1 MFTPIPTSEANGV
14 PDRKIRSQSLLDAGG
29 IPVAELARL
38 AEREGRR
45 PSPIYQAH
53 KWFAR
58 RFSSAFR
65 ALLVAAR
72 LPAAGDFWQA
82 YYEGVDYCGLTV
94 LDPFVGGGTSVVEA
108 SLLGADTVGIDVD
121 AVACAITNFE
131 IRAADIPDL
140 GGDLR
145 RLQDGVGERLSRY
158 YKTKNAKGDA
168 QDVLHFFWVQEVG
181 CRECGHVV
189 EAHPHY
195 QLAFEAEGELQWAF
209 CRHCHEVHT
218 LKRDAKGFY
227 CRECHKWTS
236 IQEGTVDYG
245 KLKCSACE
253 TTEPLIAVADR
264 TNRPP
269 MWRLFALE
277 TIPEGPAKRRV
288 PMAGRTFQ
296 RASDEDSAL
305 YQKAS
310 RALKRHSP
318 AGGERGWIPGRAI
331 PRESRS
337 DDRLIQYGYSYYR
350 ELFNDRQLLHL
361 LTLAK
366 EIDAVQGQAREA
378 LALAFSDHL
387 TTNCMLTHYAFGWRR
402 LAPLF
407 SIRAFR
413 HVSRPVE
420 INPWLDGTGRGTFPN
435 AVRQVQRSIESA
447 KAPQV
452 ASLDGGFRASKRVDG
467 KRSGRILQGDSRQP
481 FDVPEK
487 SVDLILTDPPYFDN
501 IAYSELSDF
510 YLPWLQSF
518 NLAVR
523 QPGKEQV
530 QHNLAARSRGEEGYR
545 LFREGLG
552 QCFSHMRRVLKPD
565 GRLVFSYQHSTGTA
579 WEALAHALAC
589 GGFVPIQVFPLLGNS
604 SSGLHNHEGTILWD
618 AVTVCRKQ
626 QRPPAST
633 VLFVTQSQVDAASE
647 NARCWADK
655 LMHCKPVA
663 FRHADHINL
672 LLASL
677 IAASLGTFGS
687 HGRSARRPLL
697 EVLESSRVAPKVTA

>member
-1 MFTPIPTSEANGV
+1 MFAQIPAREADSLTDPKN
-14 PDRKIRSQSLLDAGG
+14 RSASLLDAGG

-65 ALLVAAR
+65 ALLVGAR
-72 LPAAGDFWQA
+72 LPADGDFWQA
-82 YYEGVDYCGLTV
+82 YYEGVDYRGLTV

-131 IRAADIPDL
+131 IRAADTPDL
-140 GGDLR
+140 ERDLR
-145 RLQDGVGERLSRY
+145 RLEEGAGERLSRY
-158 YKTKNAKGDA
+158 YKTKNAKGEV

-189 EAHPHY
+189 QAHPHY

-209 CRHCHEVHT
+209 CRHCHEVHS
-218 LKRDAKGFY
+218 LKKDEKGFY
-227 CRECHKWTS
+227 CRECHNWTL
-236 IQEGTVDYG
+236 IHEGPVDYG
-245 KLKCSACE
+245 KLKCTACE
-253 TTEPLIAVADR
+253 ATEPLIAVAER

-269 MWRLFALE
+269 VWRLFALE
-277 TIPEGPAKRRV
+277 TIPEGPRKRRV
-288 PMAGRTFQ
+288 PMAGRSFQ
-296 RASDEDSAL
+296 RATDEDRDL
-305 YQKAS
+305 YRRAS
-310 RALKRHSP
+310 RALKRHRP
-318 AGGERGWIPGRAI
+318 VGDERGWIPGRAI
-331 PRESRS
+331 PREARS

-361 LTLAK
+361 TTLAK
-366 EIDAVQGQAREA
+366 EIDAVQGRAREA
-378 LALAFSDHL
+378 LVLAFSDHL

-435 AVRQVQRSIESA
+435 AVRQVQRSIASA

-452 ASLDGGFRASKRVDG
+452 ASLDGGFRAYKRVDG
-467 KRSGRILQGDSRQP
+467 ERYGRILQGDSRQP
-481 FDVPEK
+481 FDVPER

-523 QPGKEQV
+523 QPGNAHV
-530 QHNLAARSRGEEGYR
+530 QHNLAARSRGEEGYQ

-552 QCFSHMRRVLKPD
+552 RCFSQMRRALKPD
-565 GRLVFSYQHSTGTA
+565 GRLVFSYQHSTGAA

-604 SSGLHNHEGTILWD
+604 SSGLHNHDGTILWD

-626 QRPPAST
+626 PKPPAST
-633 VLFVTQSQVDAASE
+633 DLFVSDPQIAAAFE
-647 NARCWADK
+647 NAKGWADK
-655 LMHCKPVA
+655 LKHCKPVA

-677 IAASLGTFGS
+677 VAASLGAFGA
-687 HGRSARRPLL
+687 HRRSARRPLL
-697 EVLESSRVAPKVTA
+697 EVLESYRIAS

>member
-1 MFTPIPTSEANGV
+1 MFNPIPQSEAGGALK
-14 PDRKIRSQSLLDAGG
+14 RKVRSDSLLDAGG

-45 PSPIYQAH
+45 PSAIYQAH

-72 LPAAGDFWQA
+72 LPAEGDFWQA
-82 YYEGVDYCGLTV
+82 YYRGVDYRGLTV

-108 SLLGADTVGIDVD
+108 SLLGANTVGIDVD
-121 AVACAITNFE
+121 AVACAITSFE
-131 IRAADIPDL
+131 IRAAATPDL
-140 GGDLR
+140 ESDLR
-145 RLQDGVGERLSRY
+145 RLEASAGRHLSRY
-158 YKTKNAKGDA
+158 YKTKDAKGEM
-168 QDVLHFFWVQEVG
+168 QDVLHFFWVQEVT
-181 CRECGHVV
+181 CRECGHTV
-189 EAHPHY
+189 EAHPHH
-195 QLAFEAEGELQWAF
+195 QLAFEAEGDKQWAF

-218 LKRDAKGFY
+218 LQKDEKGFY
-227 CRECHKWTS
+227 CRECHERTL
-236 IQEGTVDYG
+236 IHEGTVKYG
-245 KLKCSACE
+245 KLECMDCG
-253 TTEPLIAVADR
+253 TTEQLIEVSER
-264 TNRPP
+264 TRRPP
-269 MWRLFALE
+269 KWRLFALE
-277 TIPEGPAKRRV
+277 TIPEGPMKRRV
-288 PMAGRTFQ
+288 PMSGRTFQ
-296 RASDEDSAL
+296 RATDEDRKL
-305 YQKAS
+305 YQSAS
-310 RALKRHSP
+310 RALNRYRP
-318 AGGERGWIPGRAI
+318 RDGERNWIPARAI

-337 DDRLIQYGYSYYR
+337 DNRLIQYGYSHYR

-366 EIDAVQGQAREA
+366 DIDAVQGPAREA

-420 INPWLDGTGRGTFPN
+420 INPWLEGTGRGTFPN

-447 KAPQV
+447 KFPQV
-452 ASLDGGFRASKRVDG
+452 ASLDGGFLAFKRSESEQ
-467 KRSGRILQGDSRQP
+467 SGRILQGDSRQP
-481 FDVPEK
+481 FDVPEN

-518 NLAVR
+518 GLAAQKSER
-523 QPGKEQV
+523 EEV
-530 QHNLAARSRGEEGYR
+530 QHNLAARSRGEKGYQ

-552 QCFSHMRRVLKPD
+552 LCFSHMRRVLKPD

-618 AVTVCRKQ
+618 AVTVCKRHPRMQ
-626 QRPPAST
+626 AST
-633 VLFVTQSQVDAASE
+633 DLFLSDAQVAAASL
-647 NARCWADK
+647 NARSWADR
-655 LMHCKPVA
+655 LAHCKPVA
-663 FRHADHINL
+663 FRPADHVNL

-677 IAASLGTFGS
+677 VAASLGTYGS

-697 EVLESSRVAPKVTA
+697 EVLESHRVASQATA